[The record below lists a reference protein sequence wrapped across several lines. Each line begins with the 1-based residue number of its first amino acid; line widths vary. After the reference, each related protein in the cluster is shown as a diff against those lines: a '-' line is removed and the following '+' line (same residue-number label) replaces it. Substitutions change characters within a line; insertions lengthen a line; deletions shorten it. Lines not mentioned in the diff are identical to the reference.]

1 MPSLLAIAFEF
12 AERAQ
17 AVPEV
22 IIRIEFINETEG
34 RPDA

>member
-1 MPSLLAIAFEF
+1 MPTLLAMAFEF

-22 IIRIEFINETEG
+22 IIDVKSIKGTE
-34 RPDA
+34 